1 LLTSPLVE
9 SLRYFLATLLGL
21 EGQSLKRIGFRIADD
36 RYKRLSEII
45 DFLRVKGEN
54 LTETMRLFIGELHK
68 KLIVDKTSLDELVKT

>member
-1 LLTSPLVE
+1 M
-9 SLRYFLATLLGL
+9 
-21 EGQSLKRIGFRIADD
+21 KRIGFRIADD